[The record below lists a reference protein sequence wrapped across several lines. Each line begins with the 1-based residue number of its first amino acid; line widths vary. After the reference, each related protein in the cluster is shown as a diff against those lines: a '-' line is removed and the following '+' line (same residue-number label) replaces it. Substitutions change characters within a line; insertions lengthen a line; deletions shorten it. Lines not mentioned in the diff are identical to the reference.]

1 MNYNGLL
8 ISLPDRQKLR
18 LGLNTYQLIIKYHP
32 CQNPQETAAILRQLF
47 NESFGL
53 LPEQARYLL
62 SNEFKY

>member
-1 MNYNGLL
+1 MRYTNLGIN
-8 ISLPDRQKLR
+8 LPDRQKLR
-18 LGLNTYQLIIKYHP
+18 LGLATYQTIIKYHP
-32 CQNPQETAAILRQLF
+32 CQNPKDTAAILRQLF